1 MFIPENDSQIR
12 RACGLRISTQRD
24 EDGRIEW
31 VGSNAAWDCYVDKLN
46 ELDPEV
52 ISDNQNENEDE
63 NA

>member
-1 MFIPENDSQIR
+1 
-12 RACGLRISTQRD
+12 
-24 EDGRIEW
+24 